1 MANAWNQ
8 VGTLKGPKGD
18 KGATGNAGPKGGSVR
33 VASVNIPSEGEV
45 AFSALSPSD
54 GVQVGD
60 LVLDAKGSVYPIS
73 AVDPGRSTARVG
85 SAINGVSLKGPKG
98 ETGDTGPKGADGTS
112 ITVKGAVSSASA
124 LPSDAAIGDTY
135 VTSDNG
141 HMWVK
146 TAVTGDAQW
155 TDLGEMKGP
164 KGADGTSVTAG
175 TGAPT
180 GTAVVGSVYI
190 DASTGNLYTYKA

>member
-146 TAVTGDAQW
+146 TAATGECAVDGPRRNEGAQ
-155 TDLGEMKGP
+155 GRQGGHGRKG
-164 KGADGTSVTAG
+164 
-175 TGAPT
+175 
-180 GTAVVGSVYI
+180 
-190 DASTGNLYTYKA
+190 